1 MLKTYDVKHEHV
13 VPVGKTLYFSQ
24 PLILKSIVLKHN
36 DEVLTLDPIIDAISS
51 LVTSDKL
58 EVETTVVLGT
68 YLDKE
73 YDALSYEGVSYTPV
87 VSDASHPAMTR
98 SIIGTSNL
106 IKTIS
111 EINKHSDL
119 LVAVSENHH
128 TCLKQNVD
136 GHSCKNRVEET
147 HRFSSSGK
155 IGVIRPVQGIFFEH
169 DFKLFQNDTL
179 LEEGK
184 DYELIPIPATQIAR
198 MCGMSHTLYDQIKI
212 NNPTT
217 DPYTLHI
224 QAYGGLDCQSRM
236 DSIEYTL
243 GVIAKQLMKS
253 DPALAHRLDYIT
265 SSK

>member
-13 VPVGKTLYFSQ
+13 EPVGKTLYFSQ
-24 PLILKSIVLKHN
+24 PLVLKSIVVKHN
-36 DEVLTLDPIIDAISS
+36 DTVIKLDPIVDAISS
-51 LVTSDKL
+51 LITSDKL
-58 EVETTVVLGT
+58 GTETTIILGT

-73 YDALSYEGVSYTPV
+73 YTDLSYEGVSYSPV
-87 VSDASHPAMTR
+87 ISGASHPAMTR
-98 SIIGTSNL
+98 SVIGTSNL
-106 IKTIS
+106 IKAIS
-111 EINKHSDL
+111 EINTNSDL
-119 LVAVSENHH
+119 LVASSENHH
-128 TCLKQNVD
+128 TCLTQNVD
-136 GHSCKNRVEET
+136 GHSCKNRVEEV

-169 DFKLFQNDTL
+169 DFELLQNDTL

-198 MCGMSHTLYDQIKI
+198 MCGMSHTLYDQIKV

-217 DPYTLHI
+217 DPYTLHM
-224 QAYGGLDCQSRM
+224 QAYGGLDCQARM

-243 GVIAKQLMKS
+243 GVIAKRIMES
-253 DPALAHRLDYIT
+253 DPDLAHTLNCIG